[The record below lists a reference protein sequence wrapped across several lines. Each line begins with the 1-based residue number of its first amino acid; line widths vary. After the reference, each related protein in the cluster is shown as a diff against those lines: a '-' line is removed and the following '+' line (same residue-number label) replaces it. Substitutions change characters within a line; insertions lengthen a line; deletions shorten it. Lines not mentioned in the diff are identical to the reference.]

1 MPWQEMSSSEV
12 GTREEGGCDFTLIY
26 ASVLEYALTKDK
38 PRYFCCFPQQATP
51 ISDSTRVS

>member
-12 GTREEGGCDFTLIY
+12 GIKEEGGYDFTLIY
-26 ASVLEYALTKDK
+26 ASIFKYALTKDK
-38 PRYFCCFPQQATP
+38 PRYFSFYPQQARP